1 MPFFLLIWNNKR
13 WTLIIMLLLGLF
25 FQTWQV
31 NSLGGDLRNAEIACN
46 GRVEEAL
53 KPYKDAEKKS
63 QEKANEV
70 SEEYE
75 TTREAERV
83 RTEYI
88 TRDVQKIVERPIYS
102 NNCFDTDGVSAINS
116 LITGDSSESNST
128 LP

>member
-1 MPFFLLIWNNKR
+1 MSLLLIIWNNKR
-13 WTLIIMLLLGLF
+13 WTLIIVLLLCLF

-46 GRVEEAL
+46 GRIEEAL
-53 KPYKDAEKKS
+53 KPYKDAKKKS

-75 TTREAERV
+75 ETREAERV

-88 TRDVQKIVERPIYS
+88 TRDVQKIVERPIYI
-102 NNCFDTDGVSAINS
+102 NNCFDADGVSAVNQAARIS
-116 LITGDSSESNST
+116 HTSE
-128 LP
+128 P

>member
-1 MPFFLLIWNNKR
+1 MPLLLLIWNNKR
-13 WTLIIMLLLGLF
+13 WTLIIVLLLCLF

-31 NSLGGDLRNAEIACN
+31 NSLAGDLRNAEIACD

-75 TTREAERV
+75 TTKEAERV
-83 RTEYI
+83 RTEHI
-88 TRDVQKIVERPIYS
+88 TYTVQKIVERPIYLNHCIDDS
-102 NNCFDTDGVSAINS
+102 GLQQLNS
-116 LITGDSSESNST
+116 LIASDSSEPSST

>member
-1 MPFFLLIWNNKR
+1 MPIILLIWNNKR
-13 WTLIIMLLLGLF
+13 WTLIIVLLLFLF

-31 NSLGGDLRNAEIACN
+31 NSLSGDLRNAEIACN

-63 QEKANEV
+63 QDKANEV

-75 TTREAERV
+75 ETREAERV

-88 TRDVQKIVERPIYS
+88 TRDVQKIVERPIYI
-102 NNCFDTDGVSAINS
+102 NLCFDTDGVSAVNQAAGIS
-116 LITGDSSESNST
+116 HTSK
-128 LP
+128 P

>member
-1 MPFFLLIWNNKR
+1 MPILLLLWNNKR
-13 WTLIIMLLLGLF
+13 WTLIIVLLLCLF

-31 NSLGGDLRNAEIACN
+31 NSLGGDLRDAEIACN

-75 TTREAERV
+75 ETREAERV

-88 TRDVQKIVERPIYS
+88 TRDVQKIVERPVYLNHCIDAS
-102 NNCFDTDGVSAINS
+102 GLQQLNS
-116 LITGDSSESNST
+116 LITGDSSEPNSAM
-128 LP
+128 P

>member
-1 MPFFLLIWNNKR
+1 MSALIAKFYE
-13 WTLIIMLLLGLF
+13 LIIYALLVLLLCALVFGG
-25 FQTWQV
+25 WQKYKRAQAENKV
-31 NSLGGDLRNAEIACN
+31 LNAEIACN

-88 TRDVQKIVERPIYS
+88 TRDVQKIVERPIYI
-102 NNCFDTDGVSAINS
+102 NNCFDTDGVSAVNQAAAINH
-116 LITGDSSESNST
+116 TSE
-128 LP
+128 P

>member
-1 MPFFLLIWNNKR
+1 MPLLLLIWNNKR
-13 WTLIIMLLLGLF
+13 WTLIIVLLLCLF

-31 NSLGGDLRNAEIACN
+31 NSLAGDLRNAEIAWD

-83 RTEYI
+83 RTETI
-88 TRDVQKIVERPIYS
+88 THNVQKIVERPIYI
-102 NNCFDTDGVSAINS
+102 NNCFDTDGVSAVNQAAGIS
-116 LITGDSSESNST
+116 HTSE
-128 LP
+128 P

>member
-1 MPFFLLIWNNKR
+1 MPILLLLWNNKR
-13 WTLIIMLLLGLF
+13 WTLIIVLLLCLF

-63 QEKANEV
+63 QEKANEA

-75 TTREAERV
+75 ETREAERV

-88 TRDVQKIVERPIYS
+88 TRDVQKIVERPIYI
-102 NNCFDTDGVSAINS
+102 NNCFDADGVSAVNQAAGIS
-116 LITGDSSESNST
+116 HTSE
-128 LP
+128 P

>member
-1 MPFFLLIWNNKR
+1 MR
-13 WTLIIMLLLGLF
+13 WTLIIVLLLCLF

-31 NSLGGDLRNAEIACN
+31 NSLAGDLRNAEIACD
-46 GRVEEAL
+46 GRVEKAL

-75 TTREAERV
+75 TTKEAERV

-88 TRDVQKIVERPIYS
+88 TRDVQKIVERPIYQ
-102 NNCFDTDGVSAINS
+102 NICLDQDGVDVVNSIAI
-116 LITGDSSESNST
+116 LE
-128 LP
+128 

>member
-1 MPFFLLIWNNKR
+1 MPILLLLWSNKR
-13 WTLIIMLLLGLF
+13 WTLIIILLLCLF

-31 NSLGGDLRNAEIACN
+31 NNLGGDLRNAEIACN

-75 TTREAERV
+75 ETREAERV

-88 TRDVQKIVERPIYS
+88 TRDVQKIVERPIYI
-102 NNCFDTDGVSAINS
+102 NNCFDTDGVSAVNAAGNS
-116 LITGDSSESNST
+116 YTSE
-128 LP
+128 P